1 MFILQLLASVNTKT
15 NIWKTINDM
24 KASVKCGVIEELP
37 VMDRF
42 QMAAFEK
49 IKGSIGQ
56 VSVYL
61 FLIYIIF
68 TSGFCECAEFDFLI
82 TNQ

>member
-1 MFILQLLASVNTKT
+1 MFILQFLASVNTKT

-24 KASVKCGVIEELP
+24 KASVKCGVIEVLS

-49 IKGSIGQ
+49 IKE
-56 VSVYL
+56 VSDRYL
-61 FLIYIIF
+61 YIYFLF
-68 TSGFCECAEFDFLI
+68 T
-82 TNQ
+82 